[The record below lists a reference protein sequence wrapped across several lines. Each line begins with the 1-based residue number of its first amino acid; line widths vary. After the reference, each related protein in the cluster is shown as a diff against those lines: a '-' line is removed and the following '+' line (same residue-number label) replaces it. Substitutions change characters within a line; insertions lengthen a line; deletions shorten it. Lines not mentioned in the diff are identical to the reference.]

1 MNRDTMAT
9 RDSGRASVPLE
20 ERDMPFALG
29 AGR

>member
-20 ERDMPFALG
+20 ERDMPFA
-29 AGR
+29 RER